1 MSLRSNSMA
10 GDQEMIIATRV
21 LKLRRPEGYIEFP
34 VHIFAPKQKGEAWSG
49 RVEIGWP
56 GTPQPIDVNGCVDA
70 VHVIETSMRLI
81 GAVLYASMPHST
93 GDLVWQEPGNG
104 YGFPVLEDMRE
115 VLQGEDKRRF

>member
-1 MSLRSNSMA
+1 MNSRDDPMA

-21 LKLRRPEGYIEFP
+21 LKLRRPEGDVDLP
-34 VHIFAPKQKGEAWSG
+34 VHIFAPKKKGEEWSG

-56 GTPQPIDVNGCVDA
+56 GTPQPIAVNGCIDA

-81 GAVLYASMPHST
+81 GAVLYASMAHLS
-93 GDLVWQEPGNG
+93 GNLVWQQPGNG

-115 VLQGEDKRRF
+115 MLQGEDKRRF